1 MGTKDAVAV
10 VGRGVDEEVKSGME
24 KVGVLRLAVFDS

>member
-24 KVGVLRLAVFDS
+24 KVGGSFGSGGV